1 MQVNLWKEVELKLYL
16 ISQVNEIKSNINTAY
31 NIIGFNDQLAPKK
44 SGQVRKNPLAFANA
58 VKIEMEQPIGY

>member
-1 MQVNLWKEVELKLYL
+1 MNNLYIDNGKKK
-16 ISQVNEIKSNINTAY
+16 IRPAH

-44 SGQVRKNPLAFANA
+44 SDQVKKGPLAFANA